1 MIDGIPLSDLPP
13 GMRDGDETPEGDE
26 DRDAREQLEA
36 EKGEEQ
42 ADFDRNEG
50 L

>member
-1 MIDGIPLSDLPP
+1 MNAGPPMDRFRPGDLDGPKD
-13 GMRDGDETPEGDE
+13 PEE
-26 DRDAREQLEA
+26 EEQLEA